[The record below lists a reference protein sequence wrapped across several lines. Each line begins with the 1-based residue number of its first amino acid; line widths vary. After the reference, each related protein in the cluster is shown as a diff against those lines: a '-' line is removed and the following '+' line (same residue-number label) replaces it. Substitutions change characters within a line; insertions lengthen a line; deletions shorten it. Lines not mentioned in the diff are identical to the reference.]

1 MKDSDNQ
8 PGPAPAPRSH
18 GEGSDHALDA
28 LAEQLR
34 ALGAETQ
41 TERRVKRVVP
51 WVSSLVIHAG
61 LIVIAFALVTA
72 VQFMQPEDESILIV
86 ADFEAPEYQPL
97 TLLSPNQAERD
108 QQATQSRV
116 ETRSSSSDVSDEL
129 RDLEMD
135 PLALLSD
142 AANRSELAD
151 FSPDARPGTARFAGL
166 TGTNARRIV
175 YVVDASGSMIGA
187 FQIVIDELAR
197 SIDGLAPEQSF
208 SIIFFQRGEALIVPP
223 PDRLVQAI
231 GPEKIRALEWIEDN
245 IIPADRS
252 NPIEALRKALS
263 LEPDVVFLLSNG
275 ITGSGQFEIDQDDLL
290 QMLRD
295 LNPIDAATGRRTT
308 QIQTIQFLDADPLD
322 TLRLI
327 ALEHSGEQG
336 YRFLDRAELGI
347 GR

>member
-1 MKDSDNQ
+1 VSEPNPQ
-8 PGPAPAPRSH
+8 PEAASSPIG
-18 GEGSDHALDA
+18 DHADHAIDA

-61 LIVIAFALVTA
+61 MIVIAFALVTA

-86 ADFEAPEYQPL
+86 ADFEAPEYEPL
-97 TLLSPNQAERD
+97 SLLNPNQSERD
-108 QQATQSRV
+108 EQATQDRV
-116 ETRSSSSDVSDEL
+116 ETRLPTDDVTDDL
-129 RDLEMD
+129 RDLEVD

-142 AANRSELAD
+142 AASRSDLAD
-151 FSPDARPGTARFAGL
+151 FAPQTHRATARFAGL

-197 SIDGLAPEQSF
+197 SIDALSPEQSF
-208 SIIFFQRGEALIVPP
+208 SVIFFQRGEALVVPP
-223 PDRLVQAI
+223 EDRLVQAI
-231 GPEKIRALEWIEDN
+231 GSEKIRALEWIEDN

-252 NPIEALRKALS
+252 NPIEAIRRALA
-263 LEPDVVFLLSNG
+263 LEPDVIFLLSNG
-275 ITGSGQFEIDQDDLL
+275 ITGSGQFEIDQEELL

-295 LNPIDAATGRRTT
+295 LNPIDPASGRRGT
-308 QIQTIQFLDADPLD
+308 QIQTIQFLDPDPLD
-322 TLRLI
+322 TLRKI

-336 YRFLDRAELGI
+336 FRFLDRNELGI